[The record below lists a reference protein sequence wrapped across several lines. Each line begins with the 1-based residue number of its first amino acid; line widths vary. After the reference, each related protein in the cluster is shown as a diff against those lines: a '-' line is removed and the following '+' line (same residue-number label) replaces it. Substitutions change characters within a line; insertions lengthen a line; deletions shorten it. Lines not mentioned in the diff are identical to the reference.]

1 MQRKADDPSMSPGLD
16 LACFQFHPQRGA
28 VLSEVHARPFTRL
41 TGPLAVLRFA
51 FLSQGDTA
59 TADRQSFASFCAAH
73 GLAAPDAS
81 AKHHQVTVGAVTL
94 RWEQHSEFTTF
105 TWIRSHAGASR
116 PFGDV
121 DDELAA
127 LIGSLPQAGQLLVA
141 LKLEVEETSAAVD
154 RAEQL
159 FEKGSLAMVNVRS
172 GQAVVASDF
181 RVDEQGFVRILV
193 CNNGLSSGRLGAL
206 VQRVLE
212 IETYR
217 TLALLGLPAALALAP
232 SADHIGRRLVE
243 VLEEMQSAADFKLNN
258 HLLTELT
265 ALAASLER
273 GAAGSL
279 FRFGASRAYYDIVQA
294 RLGVVE
300 GGEIAGYPT
309 WSSFLARRM
318 APAMRTCAALEERQ
332 ANLSIKLA
340 RAADLLRTRVD
351 VELEEQ
357 NRDLLRSMNE
367 RTKLQLRLQSTVEG
381 LSVAAIG
388 YYVVSLFGYLAK
400 GAHDGGVHIEPS
412 LATALFVPVAIG
424 VTWIVTHRIRRRHL
438 KHDGGTSARQ
448 D

>member
-1 MQRKADDPSMSPGLD
+1 MNRDLD
-16 LACFQFHPQRGA
+16 LAGFELHPQRGA
-28 VLSEVHARPFTRL
+28 VLGEVHARPFTRL
-41 TGPLAVLRFA
+41 TAPLTVLRFA
-51 FLSQGDTA
+51 FLSQGDVA
-59 TADRQSFASFCAAH
+59 AADRQKFVAFCASH
-73 GLAAPDAS
+73 GQAPPDDGT
-81 AKHHQVTVGAVTL
+81 KHHQVAIGAVQL
-94 RWEQHSEFTTF
+94 RWEQHSEFSTF
-105 TWIRSHAGASR
+105 TWILTNTDGSAGA
-116 PFGDV
+116 FGGIGG
-121 DDELAA
+121 ESAA
-127 LIGSLPQAGQLLVA
+127 LIRSLPQSGQLLVSV
-141 LKLEVEETSAAVD
+141 KLEVEQTSAALE
-154 RAEQL
+154 RAQQL
-159 FEKGSLAMVNVRS
+159 FERASLAVAAVRS
-172 GQAVVASDF
+172 GPAVVASDF
-181 RVDEQGFVRILV
+181 RVDGDGFVRILV
-193 CNNGLSSGRLGAL
+193 CNDGLSPGRLGAL

-217 TLALLGLPAALALAP
+217 TLALLGLPAALELAP
-232 SADHIGRRLVE
+232 SVDHIGRRLVE
-243 VLEEMQSAADFKLNN
+243 VLEEMQGAEDLKLNN

-279 FRFGASRAYYDIVQA
+279 FRFGASRAYYDIVQS
-294 RLGVVE
+294 RLNVIE

-318 APAMRTCAALEERQ
+318 APAMRTCATMEDRQ

-357 NRDLLRSMNE
+357 NRDLLRSMDE

-400 GAHDGGVHIEPS
+400 GAHDGGLHVEPS
-412 LATALFVPVAIG
+412 LATALFVPIAVG
-424 VTWIVTHRIRRRHL
+424 LVWIITRNIRRRHL
-438 KHDGGTSARQ
+438 KHDEMAGSH

>member
-1 MQRKADDPSMSPGLD
+1 MCSIRSAVRCWARCMPAPSP
-16 LACFQFHPQRGA
+16 
-28 VLSEVHARPFTRL
+28 RL
-41 TGPLAVLRFA
+41 TAPLTVLRFA
-51 FLSQGDTA
+51 FLGEGEVA
-59 TADRQSFASFCAAH
+59 AADRARFVAFCTSH
-73 GLAAPDAS
+73 GQPAPDA
-81 AKHHQVTVGAVTL
+81 ATKHHQVSIGSTQL

-105 TWIRSHAGASR
+105 TWILTPTGMSARG
-116 PFGDV
+116 FGEIG
-121 DDELAA
+121 DEAAA
-127 LIGSLPQAGQLLVA
+127 LISSLRQSGQLLVA
-141 LKLEVEETSAAVD
+141 VKLEVEQTQAALE
-154 RAEQL
+154 RAQQL
-159 FEKGSLAMVNVRS
+159 FERGSLAIAAVRS
-172 GQAVVASDF
+172 GPAVIASDF
-181 RVDEQGFVRILV
+181 RADEQGFVRILV
-193 CNNGLSSGRLGAL
+193 GNEALSPGRLGAL

-217 TLALLGLPAALALAP
+217 TLALLGLPAARELAP
-232 SADHIGRRLVE
+232 AVDHIGRRLVE
-243 VLEEMQSAADFKLNN
+243 VLEEMQGAQDLKLNN

-279 FRFGASRAYYDIVQA
+279 FRFGASRAYYEIVQA
-294 RLGVVE
+294 RLAVIE

-318 APAMRTCAALEERQ
+318 APAMRTCATMEDRQ

-357 NRDLLRSMNE
+357 NRDLLRSMDE

-400 GAHDGGVHIEPS
+400 GAHDGGLHVEPS
-412 LATALFVPVAIG
+412 LATALFVPVAVG
-424 VTWIVTHRIRRRHL
+424 VVWIVTHQIRKRHL
-438 KHDGGTSARQ
+438 KHDGGMSAGRE
-448 D
+448 

>member
-1 MQRKADDPSMSPGLD
+1 MDHGLN
-16 LACFQFHPQRGA
+16 LSGFTLHPQRGA
-28 VLSEVHARPFTRL
+28 VLGEVHARPFTRL
-41 TGPLAVLRFA
+41 TAPLTVLRFA
-51 FLSQGDTA
+51 FLSQGDAAAIDRRSFVAYCDARGLPAPEAA
-59 TADRQSFASFCAAH
+59 T
-73 GLAAPDAS
+73 
-81 AKHHQVTVGAVTL
+81 KHHQVTIGSVQL

-105 TWIRSHAGASR
+105 TWIRSNAESAPR
-116 PFGDV
+116 RFGEV
-121 DDELAA
+121 GDDLTA
-127 LIGSLPQAGQLLVA
+127 LIRALPQSGQLLVA
-141 LKLEVEETSAAVD
+141 VKLEVEQTSAAVE

-159 FEKGSLAMVNVRS
+159 FEKSSLAMVAVRS
-172 GQAVVASDF
+172 GPAVVASDF
-181 RVDEQGFVRILV
+181 RADEQGFVRILV
-193 CNNGLSSGRLGAL
+193 CNDGLSPGRLGAL

-217 TLALLGLPAALALAP
+217 TLALLGLPAALELAP
-232 SADHIGRRLVE
+232 SVDHIGRRLVE
-243 VLEEMQSAADFKLNN
+243 VLEEMQGAQGLKLNN

-294 RLGVVE
+294 RLGVIE
-300 GGEIAGYPT
+300 GGEIAGRPT

-318 APAMRTCAALEERQ
+318 APAMRTCAAMEDRQ

-400 GAHDGGVHIEPS
+400 GAHDGGLHVEPS
-412 LATALFVPVAIG
+412 LATALFVPVAVG
-424 VTWIVTHRIRRRHL
+424 VIWIVIHNIRKRHL
-438 KHDGGTSARQ
+438 KHDGGATGVHE
-448 D
+448 

>member
-1 MQRKADDPSMSPGLD
+1 MNSGPD
-16 LACFQFHPQRGA
+16 LASFRLHPQRGA

-41 TGPLAVLRFA
+41 TAPLGALRFA

-59 TADRQSFASFCAAH
+59 AADRQSFAAFCTAQ
-73 GLAAPDAS
+73 GLPAPDAS
-81 AKHHQVTVGAVTL
+81 AKHHQVTIGAIVL

-105 TWIRSHAGASR
+105 TWIWHHGEPPR
-116 PFGDV
+116 PFGAV
-121 DDELAA
+121 DEDLVA
-127 LIGSLPQAGQLLVA
+127 LIRAVPQTGQLLVA
-141 LKLEVEETSAAVD
+141 LKLEVEQPSAAVE

-159 FEKGSLAMVNVRS
+159 FEKGSLAMAAVQS
-172 GQAVVASDF
+172 GPAVVASDF
-181 RVDEQGFVRILV
+181 RVDEHGFVRLLI
-193 CNNGLSSGRLGAL
+193 CNDGLSPGRLGAL

-217 TLALLGLPAALALAP
+217 TLALLGLPAALELAP
-232 SADHIGRRLVE
+232 SVDHIGRRLVE
-243 VLEEMQSAADFKLNN
+243 VLEQMQVAEDLKLNS

-294 RLGVVE
+294 RLGVIE

-400 GAHDGGVHIEPS
+400 GAHDGGVHVEPS

-424 VTWIVTHRIRRRHL
+424 VTWIVTHRIRQRHL
-438 KHDGGTSARQ
+438 KHDGATSGGH

>member
-1 MQRKADDPSMSPGLD
+1 MDRDINLTVFKL
-16 LACFQFHPQRGA
+16 HPQRGA
-28 VLSEVHARPFTRL
+28 VLGEVHARPFTRL
-41 TGPLAVLRFA
+41 TAPLGVLRLA
-51 FLSQGDTA
+51 FLNQGDA
-59 TADRQSFASFCAAH
+59 VEIDRQNLAAFCAAR
-73 GLAAPDAS
+73 GLAAPEPS
-81 AKHHQVTVGAVTL
+81 AKHHQVTIGAILL

-105 TWIRSHAGASR
+105 TWIWSREASAQ
-116 PFGDV
+116 PFGATHE
-121 DDELAA
+121 ELAPLVRA
-127 LIGSLPQAGQLLVA
+127 LPQVGQLLVA
-141 LKLEVEETSAAVD
+141 VRLEVEQTADAPM

-159 FEKGSLAMVNVRS
+159 FEKSSLAMAKVRS
-172 GQAVVASDF
+172 GPAVVASDF
-181 RVDEQGFVRILV
+181 RADEQGFVRILV
-193 CNNGLSSGRLGAL
+193 CNEGLSPGRLGAL

-232 SADHIGRRLVE
+232 SVDHIGQRLVE
-243 VLEEMQSAADFKLNN
+243 VLEEMQGAEDLKLNN

-279 FRFGASRAYYDIVQA
+279 FRFGASRAYYEIVQA
-294 RLGVVE
+294 RLAVIE

-318 APAMRTCAALEERQ
+318 APAMRTCATMEDRQ
-332 ANLSIKLA
+332 ANLSVKLA

-367 RTKLQLRLQSTVEG
+367 RTRLQLRLQSTVEG
-381 LSVAAIG
+381 LSVAAIR

-400 GAHDGGVHIEPS
+400 GAHDAGLHIEPS
-412 LATALFVPVAIG
+412 YATAIFVPIAIS
-424 VTWIVTHRIRRRHL
+424 VIWIITHNIRRRHL
-438 KHDGGTSARQ
+438 KHDQAASETGH
-448 D
+448 

>member
-1 MQRKADDPSMSPGLD
+1 MDPGLD
-16 LACFQFHPQRGA
+16 LSGFALHPQRGA
-28 VLSEVHARPFTRL
+28 VLGEVHARPFTRL
-41 TGPLAVLRFA
+41 TAPIAVLRFA
-51 FLSQGDTA
+51 FLSQGA
-59 TADRQSFASFCAAH
+59 AAAVDRESFCAFCAAH
-73 GLAAPDAS
+73 GLPAPDAA
-81 AKHHQVTVGAVTL
+81 AKHHQVAIGTILL

-105 TWIRSHAGASR
+105 TWISSGVEPSR
-116 PFGDV
+116 PFGAV
-121 DDELAA
+121 SEELAA
-127 LIGSLPQAGQLLVA
+127 LVRALPQTGQLLVA
-141 LKLEVEETSAAVD
+141 VKLEVEQTSAAVE

-159 FEKGSLAMVNVRS
+159 FEKSSLAMATVRS
-172 GQAVVASDF
+172 GPAVVASDF
-181 RVDEQGFVRILV
+181 RADAQGFVRVLV
-193 CNNGLSSGRLGAL
+193 CNDGLSPGRLGAL

-212 IETYR
+212 VETYR
-217 TLALLGLPAALALAP
+217 TLALLGLPAALELAP
-232 SADHIGRRLVE
+232 SVDHIGKRLVE
-243 VLEEMQSAADFKLNN
+243 VLEEMQGAEDLKLNN

-265 ALAASLER
+265 ALAAALER

-279 FRFGASRAYYDIVQA
+279 FRFGASRAYDDIVQA
-294 RLGVVE
+294 RLAVIE

-318 APAMRTCAALEERQ
+318 APAMRTCAAMQDRQ

-400 GAHDGGVHIEPS
+400 GAHDGGLHVDPS

-424 VTWIVTHRIRRRHL
+424 LVWIITHRIRHRHL
-438 KHDGGTSARQ
+438 KHEGTSGVH

>member
-1 MQRKADDPSMSPGLD
+1 MNSGPD
-16 LACFQFHPQRGA
+16 LASFRLHPQRGA

-41 TGPLAVLRFA
+41 TAPLGALRFA

-59 TADRQSFASFCAAH
+59 AADRQSFAAFCTAQ
-73 GLAAPDAS
+73 GLPAPDAS
-81 AKHHQVTVGAVTL
+81 AKHHQVTIGAIVL

-105 TWIRSHAGASR
+105 TWIWHHGEPPR
-116 PFGDV
+116 PFGAV
-121 DDELAA
+121 DEDLVA
-127 LIGSLPQAGQLLVA
+127 LIRAVPQTGQLLVA
-141 LKLEVEETSAAVD
+141 LKLEVEQPSAAVE

-159 FEKGSLAMVNVRS
+159 FEKGSLAMAAVQS
-172 GQAVVASDF
+172 GPAVVASDF
-181 RVDEQGFVRILV
+181 RVDEHGFVRLLI
-193 CNNGLSSGRLGAL
+193 CNDGLSPGRLGAL

-217 TLALLGLPAALALAP
+217 TLALLGLPAALELAP
-232 SADHIGRRLVE
+232 SVDHIGRRLVE
-243 VLEEMQSAADFKLNN
+243 VLEQMQVAEDLKLNS

-294 RLGVVE
+294 RLGVIE

-367 RTKLQLRLQSTVEG
+367 RT
-381 LSVAAIG
+381 
-388 YYVVSLFGYLAK
+388 
-400 GAHDGGVHIEPS
+400 
-412 LATALFVPVAIG
+412 
-424 VTWIVTHRIRRRHL
+424 
-438 KHDGGTSARQ
+438 
-448 D
+448 

>member
-1 MQRKADDPSMSPGLD
+1 MNRGPD
-16 LACFQFHPQRGA
+16 LAGFKLHPQRGA

-41 TGPLAVLRFA
+41 TAPLGALRFA
-51 FLSQGDTA
+51 FLSHGDTA
-59 TADRQSFASFCAAH
+59 ASDRQSFAAFCAAH
-73 GLAAPDAS
+73 GLPAPNAT
-81 AKHHQVTVGAVTL
+81 AKHHQVTIGAIML

-105 TWIRSHAGASR
+105 TWIWSDAESSRAFGAVSE
-116 PFGDV
+116 
-121 DDELAA
+121 ELAG
-127 LIGSLPQAGQLLVA
+127 LIRSLPQAGQLLVA
-141 LKLEVEETSAAVD
+141 LKLEVEQTSAAVE

-159 FEKGSLAMVNVRS
+159 FEKGSLAMAAVQS
-172 GQAVVASDF
+172 GPAVVASDF
-181 RVDEQGFVRILV
+181 RVDEHGFVRLLV
-193 CNNGLSSGRLGAL
+193 CNDGLSPGRLGAL

-217 TLALLGLPAALALAP
+217 TLALLGLPAALELAP
-232 SADHIGRRLVE
+232 SVDHIGRRLVE
-243 VLEEMQSAADFKLNN
+243 VLEEMQGAEDLKLNN

-294 RLGVVE
+294 RLGVIE

-400 GAHDGGVHIEPS
+400 GAHDGGVHVEPS

-424 VTWIVTHRIRRRHL
+424 ITWIVTHRIRQRHL
-438 KHDGGTSARQ
+438 KHDGATSGGH